1 LHRLIARLRAL
12 FSPIG
17 EGLGLVPAAPPVP
30 IRDVFERFW
39 PDARP
44 FRKWL
49 FLSLAFVALL
59 PAIETAEIWLF
70 QLVVDDV
77 LIPRNLSS
85 FWTLAAIYIGL
96 NLLSGLVSYFNEYLS
111 SWVGERFLL
120 RLRGRLF
127 RHVLGLDPDALQ
139 QRKLG
144 DILSRFTGD
153 VGAIESLVLWG
164 VTDVVSAVLRIL
176 FFGGAMFLLDPLL
189 ALFSLLVVPPFVLLG
204 RMLARF
210 IRRAAR
216 ERRRRSGSL
225 ATVTEESLSNLSIV
239 QTSNQQAAQ
248 KRRFLSEN
256 EAVVTAGLAGTRAEA
271 MLSPLIHLIELLTA
285 LLVVGMGTW
294 ALTEG
299 RLSLGALLTF
309 LTYLTQL
316 YRPLSDLTSLS
327 AVIYSAS
334 AGAERVI
341 ELLDQQ
347 PEVDE
352 RPDARSLTRV
362 SGRITLESVTY
373 RYPGSR
379 QDALHDVS
387 VTVQP
392 GQRVAVVG
400 PSGAG
405 KSTLAKLLVRFSDP
419 SSGSIRLDG
428 HDLVDLTLASLRD
441 NMSVLFQEAMLFDG
455 TIRDNISFGRPE
467 ATEAEIEAAA
477 RGACA
482 HDFIIAQRHGYD
494 TEVGQKGRN
503 LSGGQRQRVALAR
516 TLLRDT
522 PIMVLDEPSEGL
534 DAGSTDRFLS
544 GFERLLE
551 GRTSVVISHDLTTLR
566 DADLIVVLE
575 DGRIVEQGAHDDL
588 LARDG
593 SYART
598 YRLQAETTPLG
609 DATTAGRDG
618 QVAGFN

>member
-1 LHRLIARLRAL
+1 M
-12 FSPIG
+12 
-17 EGLGLVPAAPPVP
+17 
-30 IRDVFERFW
+30 
-39 PDARP
+39 
-44 FRKWL
+44 
-49 FLSLAFVALL
+49 
-59 PAIETAEIWLF
+59 
-70 QLVVDDV
+70 
-77 LIPRNLSS
+77 
-85 FWTLAAIYIGL
+85 LAAIYIGL
-96 NLLSGLVSYFNEYLS
+96 NLLSGLISYINEYLS

-127 RHVLGLDPDALQ
+127 GHVLDLDPDALQ

-144 DILSRFTGD
+144 DVISRFTGD
-153 VGAIESLVLWG
+153 VAAIESLVLWG

-189 ALFSLLVVPPFVLLG
+189 ALFSFLVVPPFVLLG
-204 RMLARF
+204 RMLARL

-239 QTSNQQAAQ
+239 QATNQQASQ
-248 KRRFLSEN
+248 ERRYLSEN
-256 EAVVTAGLAGTRAEA
+256 EGVVTAGLAGTRAEA

-294 ALTEG
+294 ALGAE
-299 RLSLGALLTF
+299 RMSLGALLTF

-341 ELLDQQ
+341 ELFDQE
-347 PEVDE
+347 PEVSE
-352 RPDARSLTRV
+352 RPDARSLTRA
-362 SGRITLESVTY
+362 SGRITLEDVTY
-373 RYPGSR
+373 RYPGAR
-379 QDALHDVS
+379 QDALQGVS
-387 VTVQP
+387 VTVHP

-419 SSGSIRLDG
+419 RSGIIRLDG
-428 HDLVDLTLASLRD
+428 HDLTDLTIASLRD
-441 NMSVLFQEAMLFDG
+441 NMSVQFQEAMLFDG

-482 HDFIIAQRHGYD
+482 HDFIINQRRGYE

-522 PIMVLDEPSEGL
+522 PIMVLDEPTEGL
-534 DAGSTDRFLS
+534 DAGSTDKFLS
-544 GFERLLE
+544 GFERLME
-551 GRTSVVISHDLTTLR
+551 GRTSVVISHNLMTVR

-575 DGRIVEQGAHDDL
+575 DGRVVEQGVHDDL
-588 LARDG
+588 IARDG
-593 SYART
+593 AYARS
-598 YRLQAETTPLG
+598 YRLQAETAPSG
-609 DATTAGRDG
+609 HATTEARDG
-618 QVAGFN
+618 KVAGLN